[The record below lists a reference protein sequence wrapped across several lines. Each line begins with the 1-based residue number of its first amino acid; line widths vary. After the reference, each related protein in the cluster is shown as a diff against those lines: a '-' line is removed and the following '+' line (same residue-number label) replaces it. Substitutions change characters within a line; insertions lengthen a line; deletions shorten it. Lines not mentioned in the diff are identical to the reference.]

1 MPMVAKKLLPKYYS
15 SINIVLKQSKGIVLS
30 YVKYS
35 ESSIIAKIYTK
46 DFGLQSYMAKGVRS
60 SKSKSKIA
68 LFEPLAQV
76 EIITYHN
83 ENKTIHTLKE
93 IRSHYSYQS
102 IPFDEIKRS
111 ILFFLDEI
119 LINTIK
125 EESSNESLF
134 DWLAHSLTWF
144 DLSEESA
151 LNFHLA
157 FMIQLSRFLGF
168 YPKKSSQANN
178 RFFDLENGVFVNF
191 IPKTANYLNEE
202 LTFHFNKLYE
212 NTFEEAAK
220 LALTSPQRRELINAL
235 VNYYKIHFP
244 GFKDLKSL
252 DVLKAILS

>member
-1 MPMVAKKLLPKYYS
+1 M
-15 SINIVLKQSKGIVLS
+15 LKQSKGIVLS
-30 YVKYS
+30 FVKYS
-35 ESSIIAKIYTK
+35 ESSVIARIYTK

-60 SKSKSKIA
+60 RKSKSKIA
-68 LFEPLAQV
+68 LFEPLSLV
-76 EIITYHN
+76 EIIAYHN

-93 IRSHYSYQS
+93 IRSYYSYQS

-125 EESSNESLF
+125 EESSNESLY

-144 DLSEESA
+144 DLSEDIA

-168 YPKKSSQANN
+168 YPKKGGTANH
-178 RFFDLENGVFVNF
+178 RFFDLESGVFINS
-191 IPKTANYLNEE
+191 IPKTPNYLNEE
-202 LTFHFNKLYE
+202 ITFIFNKLYE
-212 NTFEEAAK
+212 SSFEEASK
-220 LALTSPQRRELINAL
+220 LQINSSQRRQIINGL

-252 DVLKAILS
+252 GVLKTLIS

>member
-1 MPMVAKKLLPKYYS
+1 MLLL
-15 SINIVLKQSKGIVLS
+15 NN
-30 YVKYS
+30 
-35 ESSIIAKIYTK
+35 
-46 DFGLQSYMAKGVRS
+46 LQQLCIEKGVSIAVAESCTAGLIASKLTTLPGS
-60 SKSKSKIA
+60 SSYFNGGVVA
-68 LFEPLAQV
+68 YQ
-76 EIITYHN
+76 N

-168 YPKKSSQANN
+168 YPKKSSMANH

-212 NTFEEAAK
+212 NTYEEAAK